1 MNLNESQLAE
11 IQEMAGLFL
20 EPDEIAVLLDID
32 IHYFITQIVR
42 QKGPV
47 YLAYF
52 KGKTLSK
59 KAIHENIIKMAKH
72 GSPQAEEMAKQ
83 LMSKQQLAEKRVRK

>member
-1 MNLNESQLAE
+1 MNLTESQLAE

-20 EPDEIAVLLDID
+20 EPSEIAVLLNID
-32 IHYFITQIVR
+32 INHFVSQISR

-72 GSPQAEEMAKQ
+72 GSPQAEELAKQ
-83 LMSKQQLAEKRVRK
+83 LMSKQLMAEKRVRK